1 MKDKVGAVLVVGG
14 GIAGM
19 QASLDLAESGFK
31 VYLLDKST
39 SIGGAMAQLDKTF
52 PTNDCAMCVMAPKL
66 VDTGRHPNIEL
77 IINADIGEVE
87 GEAGHFKVAVTK
99 RPLYV
104 NEEKC
109 TGCGTCGQKC
119 PRECINPF
127 NENLDV
133 QGAISARYPQAVPL
147 VYAID
152 RDACIGCGI
161 CKEVCKAGAIEYDQ
175 EEKTIYLDVGSI
187 ILCPGFE
194 KFDPRVKEEYG
205 YGRYANVVSSIE
217 FERMLSAS
225 GPYAGTVLRPSD
237 GEIPEKIAFIQCVG
251 SRDANIGNN
260 YCSSVCCMYATK
272 EAVIAREHHS
282 DIDCHIFF
290 MDMRAFG
297 KEFEDY
303 YVRAKEKHG
312 IKYTRSRIS
321 EISEVSETKKLV
333 LLYENEDAEIK
344 EEEFDLV
351 VLSVGIQPP
360 KDAEGLGKKMGIE
373 LNKHGFCATKTFS
386 PLDTSRP
393 GVFVCGAFSG
403 PKDIPE
409 SVAQASGAAARASG
423 IVASE
428 RNKLVTIK
436 EYPPERDVGGEEP
449 RIGAFI
455 CHCGIN
461 ISGVVNVSE
470 VAEYAKT
477 LPNIV
482 YVENNLYTCSQDT
495 QERIKEK
502 IKEHNLNRVVVASC
516 TPRTHEPLFRD
527 TTREGG
533 LNQYLFEMAN
543 IRDQCSWVHMHEPE
557 KATEKAKE
565 LVGMAIAKARLLE
578 PLDSKSSKVIHSG
591 LVIGGGL
598 AGMTTALELAKQE
611 VDVYLVEKEAELGER
626 LRNLHYMLGGED
638 IQGHLKALVDSVNS
652 NERIHVYTSAEV
664 TNVEGYVGNFKSTI
678 AQGNDET
685 AIEHG
690 VVVVATGA
698 QEYKPEEYLYG
709 NDPRVITQL
718 ELEEKLAKD
727 EIDPKTVAMIQ
738 CVGSRGEKTSY
749 CSKVCCSEAIK
760 NALKIKEHNSNANVY
775 VLYRDMMTYGFK
787 EEYYKEAAEQGIV
800 FIRYDAENKPKV
812 SKDNG
817 TLKVSVRDRLLK
829 DELLIEP
836 DILVLSAA
844 TLPNPDNERLSQL
857 LKVPLSKDGFFQEAH
872 VKLRPIDFAT
882 EGAFLCGLAHSPRP
896 IDEIISQA
904 CATASR
910 VMTLL
915 SKEKIESEATVSV
928 VDGELC
934 IGCGRCVETC
944 MFDAISLEKNEKEEY
959 KAHVNDAICKGCGTC
974 ASVCPNG
981 AIAPRHFEKGQIL
994 AMIDEL
1000 LEGMKED
1007 A

>member
-1 MKDKVGAVLVVGG
+1 MKDNVGAVLVVGG

-39 SIGGAMAQLDKTF
+39 SIGGVMAQLDKTF
-52 PTNDCAMCVMAPKL
+52 PTNDCAMCIMAPKL

-77 IINADIGEVE
+77 LINSDIKKVE
-87 GEAGHFKVAVTK
+87 GEAGHFKIAITK

-109 TGCGTCGQKC
+109 NGCGTCGQKC
-119 PRECINPF
+119 PMECINPF

-133 QGAISARYPQAVPL
+133 QGAISVRYPQAVPL
-147 VYAID
+147 IYAID
-152 RDACIGCGI
+152 RDTCIGCGI
-161 CKEVCKAGAIEYDQ
+161 CREVCKAGAIEYDE
-175 EEKTIYLDVGSI
+175 EEKTIDLDVGSI

-194 KFDPRVKEEYG
+194 KFDPRVKGEYG
-205 YGRYANVVSSIE
+205 YGRYANVISSIE

-225 GPYAGTVLRPSD
+225 GPYGGMVLRPSD
-237 GEIPEKIAFIQCVG
+237 GEIPERIAFIQCVG
-251 SRDANIGNN
+251 SRDANIGSN

-282 DIDCHIFF
+282 GINCHIFF

-303 YVRAKEKHG
+303 YVRAKEEYG
-312 IKYTRSRIS
+312 IKYTRSRVS
-321 EISEVSETKKLV
+321 EIREVSETKNLI
-333 LLYENEDAEIK
+333 LRYEDEDGEIK
-344 EEEFDLV
+344 EEEFDLA
-351 VLSVGIQPP
+351 VLSVGMRPP
-360 KDAEGLGKKMGIE
+360 KDAEELSKKLGIE
-373 LNKHGFCATKTFS
+373 LNEHGFCATKIFS

-409 SVAQASGAAARASG
+409 SVAQASGAAAKASG
-423 IVASE
+423 IIASE
-428 RNKLVTIK
+428 RNKLITIK
-436 EYPPERDVGGEEP
+436 EYPPERDVKGEEP

-461 ISGVVNVSE
+461 IGGVVNVPE
-470 VAEYAKT
+470 VTEYAKT
-477 LPNIV
+477 LPNVV
-482 YVENNLYTCSQDT
+482 YAENNLYTCSQDA

-527 TTREGG
+527 TVREGG

-565 LVGMAIAKARLLE
+565 LVRMAVAKARLLE
-578 PLDSKSSKVIHSG
+578 PLYSKPSKVIQSG

-598 AGMTTALELAKQE
+598 AGMTAALELAKQE
-611 VDVYLVEKEAELGER
+611 IDVYLVEKEAELGGR
-626 LRNLHYMLGGED
+626 LRNLHYMLDGED
-638 IQGHLKALVDSVNS
+638 PQEHLKALVESVNS
-652 NERIHVYTSAEV
+652 NERIQVYTNAEV

-678 AQGNDET
+678 TQGNDEKV
-685 AIEHG
+685 IEHG
-690 VVVVATGA
+690 IVIVATGA

-709 NDPRVITQL
+709 SDPRVITQL

-727 EIDPKTVAMIQ
+727 EIDPKTVVIIQ
-738 CVGSRGEKTSY
+738 CVGSRGEKTPY

-760 NALKIKEHNSNANVY
+760 NALKIKERNSNANIY
-775 VLYRDMMTYGFK
+775 ILYKDMMTYGFR
-787 EEYYKEAAEQGIV
+787 EEYYKEAAEQGII
-800 FIRYDAENKPKV
+800 FIRYDDDNKPEV

-817 TLKVSVRDRLLK
+817 ALKVSVRDRLLK
-829 DELLIEP
+829 TELLMEP
-836 DILVLSAA
+836 DLLVLSAA
-844 TLPNPDNERLSQL
+844 TLPNSDNERLSQL

-882 EGAFLCGLAHSPRP
+882 EGVFLCGLAHSPRP

-910 VMTLL
+910 AMTLL
-915 SKEKIESEATVSV
+915 SKEKMELEATVSF
-928 VDGELC
+928 VDEELC
-934 IGCGRCVETC
+934 IGCGRCVEIC
-944 MFDAISLEKNEKEEY
+944 MFDAISLEKNEKGED
-959 KAHVNDAICKGCGTC
+959 KARINDVICKGCGTC
-974 ASVCPNG
+974 ASVCPNL
-981 AIAPRHFEKGQIL
+981 AITPRHFERAQIH
-994 AMIDEL
+994 AMIDGL
-1000 LEGMKED
+1000 LVET
-1007 A
+1007 